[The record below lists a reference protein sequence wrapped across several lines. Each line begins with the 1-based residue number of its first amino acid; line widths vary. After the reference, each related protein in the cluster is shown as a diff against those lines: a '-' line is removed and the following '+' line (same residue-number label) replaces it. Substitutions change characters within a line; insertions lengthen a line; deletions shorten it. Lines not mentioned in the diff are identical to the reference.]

1 MGGLPILYRTS
12 IPVCCLVLKK
22 ERNGDSGNI
31 MFIDASKEFI
41 PGKQQNSIS
50 DEHINKIVNTY
61 IERKDVEKYA
71 HVAPMDEIIENDY
84 NLNIPRYVDTSEKEP
99 EIDLNEVFG
108 KLENTDNDIKEATE
122 NLNEFMRQLG
132 LKELS

>member
-1 MGGLPILYRTS
+1 
-12 IPVCCLVLKK
+12 
-22 ERNGDSGNI
+22 